1 MWWRR
6 SWLSLNGTMGIQ
18 GKKGALS
25 YATQLL
31 STSQPIPAPR
41 SRPEDLDELRELAGR
56 PVAVITKLEKPSAVE
71 QLEEIVARSDA
82 VMVARGDLGGEVAP
96 PKGPTIQRQVL
107 RACRRA
113 GKPVIVATQML
124 ESM

>member
-31 STSQPIPAPR
+31 STSQPIRAPR
-41 SRPEDLDELRELAGR
+41 SHPFNPGDPVRSLRGNNILGIREIETSNQRGYDCDAVSASGGCNR
-56 PVAVITKLEKPSAVE
+56 VAV
-71 QLEEIVARSDA
+71 RSCNA
-82 VMVARGDLGGEVAP
+82 ASSKCKA
-96 PKGPTIQRQVL
+96 K
-107 RACRRA
+107 
-113 GKPVIVATQML
+113 
-124 ESM
+124 